1 MEFFGGGFSIGSN
14 SNFFDIG
21 FGQALKKV
29 RRQPGELP
37 DLVYPLVDRNS
48 GRIAFNALSN
58 KLYALWK
65 LNKLIQVMVLEND
78 FYLVKF
84 HDDDDYSKVLTD
96 GPWVVFK
103 HYLYVHPCFPS
114 SQHHKYSPTNM
125 VVWVRLPGQF
135 ARLVICIDLGKP
147 LISMLRIDGTLQRVE
162 YKSVPAVYFGFGNCG
177 RNKEL
182 CLHKMP
188 TSDKSS
194 GSWMIVMRRQRR
206 DDQPTGIRSNK
217 IKARILEAR
226 DFRISTRIMTKT

>member
-1 MEFFGGGFSIGSN
+1 MEFFGVGFSIGSN
-14 SNFFDIG
+14 SDFFDIG

-29 RRQPGELP
+29 RRRPG
-37 DLVYPLVDRNS
+37 

-65 LNKLIQVMVLEND
+65 LNKLIQVKVLEND

-114 SQHHKYSPTNM
+114 SQHHKYSLTNM
-125 VVWVRLPGQF
+125 VVWVRLPG
-135 ARLVICIDLGKP
+135 P
-147 LISMLRIDGTLQRVE
+147 PIDGTLQRVE
-162 YKSVPAVYFGFGNCG
+162 YKSVPAVYFGFGHCG
-177 RNKEL
+177 RNKGL

-194 GSWMIVMRRQRR
+194 DNVGMINQ
-206 DDQPTGIRSNK
+206 QE
-217 IKARILEAR
+217 LEAI
-226 DFRISTRIMTKT
+226 ISRQES

>member
-1 MEFFGGGFSIGSN
+1 MARTIIIKLLG
-14 SNFFDIG
+14 
-21 FGQALKKV
+21 
-29 RRQPGELP
+29 
-37 DLVYPLVDRNS
+37 

-114 SQHHKYSPTNM
+114 SQHHKYSLTNM
-125 VVWVRLPGQF
+125 VVWVRLPGPPKGLYSKSLLMIIGG
-135 ARLVICIDLGKP
+135 AINLVVKIDHN
-147 LISMLRIDGTLQRVE
+147 IQ
-162 YKSVPAVYFGFGNCG
+162 YKSVPAVYFGFGHCG

-194 GSWMIVMRRQRR
+194 VCLPPVRLKTAVAVRLVTVAVRLETIVECVF
-206 DDQPTGIRSNK
+206 GFKRSCSG
-217 IKARILEAR
+217 E
-226 DFRISTRIMTKT
+226 

>member
-1 MEFFGGGFSIGSN
+1 MARTIIIKLLG
-14 SNFFDIG
+14 
-21 FGQALKKV
+21 
-29 RRQPGELP
+29 
-37 DLVYPLVDRNS
+37 
-48 GRIAFNALSN
+48 GRIALNALSN

-78 FYLVKF
+78 FYLLKF

-114 SQHHKYSPTNM
+114 SQHHKYSLTNM

-135 ARLVICIDLGKP
+135 ASLVICIDLGKP

-162 YKSVPAVYFGFGNCG
+162 YKFVPAVYFGFGHCG

-182 CLHKMP
+182 CLHKKP
-188 TSDKSS
+188 TSDESS

-206 DDQPTGIRSNK
+206 DDQPTGIRSNN

-226 DFRISTRIMTKT
+226 DFRISTRIMMKT